1 MRISDWSSDV
11 CSSDLLGLDGRVA
24 PVPGVLLAAL
34 HASENDLGM
43 ICPADQGGEA
53 AWAGRIEVLAAT
65 DLLTLLNHFRG
76 TQLMSPPEPARAEKR
91 SGGPCLSENKGQESA
106 KRALERSE
114 EHTSELQSLM
124 RNSSAVFC
132 LQK

>member
-1 MRISDWSSDV
+1 MGVVDAEQLGQYLV
-11 CSSDLLGLDGRVA
+11 VGELGLDGRVA

-91 SGGPCLSENKGQESA
+91 SGGPCL
-106 KRALERSE
+106 RSE

-124 RNSSAVFC
+124 RISYAVFC
-132 LQK
+132 LKKKNKNPHT

>member
-1 MRISDWSSDV
+1 
-11 CSSDLLGLDGRVA
+11 
-24 PVPGVLLAAL
+24 
-34 HASENDLGM
+34 M

-106 KRALERSE
+106 KRALEVAAAGGRSE
-114 EHTSELQSLM
+114 ERRVGKECVRTFISRVVPTHYKH
-124 RNSSAVFC
+124 N
-132 LQK
+132 

>member
-1 MRISDWSSDV
+1 MGVVDAEQLGQYLV
-11 CSSDLLGLDGRVA
+11 VGELGLDGRVA

-53 AWAGRIEVLAAT
+53 AWAGRIEVLVAT

-76 TQLMSPPEPARAEKR
+76 TQLMSDRK
-91 SGGPCLSENKGQESA
+91 S
-106 KRALERSE
+106 
-114 EHTSELQSLM
+114 TSL
-124 RNSSAVFC
+124 NSSHSCASRM
-132 LQK
+132 

>member
-1 MRISDWSSDV
+1 MGVVDAEQLGQYLV
-11 CSSDLLGLDGRVA
+11 VGELGLDGRVA

-76 TQLMSPPEPARAEKR
+76 TQLMSPPEPPRAEQR
-91 SGGPCLSENKGQESA
+91 LEERREGQECVR
-106 KRALERSE
+106 KFIYR
-114 EHTSELQSLM
+114 
-124 RNSSAVFC
+124 
-132 LQK
+132 